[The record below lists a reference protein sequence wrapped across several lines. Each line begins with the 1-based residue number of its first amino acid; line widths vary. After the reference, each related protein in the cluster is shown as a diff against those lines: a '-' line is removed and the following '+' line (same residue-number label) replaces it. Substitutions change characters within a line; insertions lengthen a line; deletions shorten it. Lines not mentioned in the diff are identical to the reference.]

1 MALDDHVPPSKYPLG
16 LPPSSDEHASLPLS
30 IPSDCLPHQTSM
42 QAVAQKSVG
51 EAATWQAE
59 RRQWEEINRQQEE
72 QLHTLQ
78 IERATHQGVEERCRE
93 MMGQRDAAEVSMVIP
108 SDWFACDCLP
118 HQARCSRGEHGDSL

>member
-1 MALDDHVPPSKYPLG
+1 M
-16 LPPSSDEHASLPLS
+16 SLPLS
-30 IPSDCLPHQTSM
+30 IASDCLPHQTSM

-78 IERATHQGVEERCRE
+78 IERATHQGLEERFRE
-93 MMGQRDAAEVSMVIP
+93 MMGQRDAAEVSMAIP
-108 SDWFACDCLP
+108 SDCMRLPPSSGEMRACATCKSMQHPADCP
-118 HQARCSRGEHGDSL
+118 IIAS

>member
-1 MALDDHVPPSKYPLG
+1 M
-16 LPPSSDEHASLPLS
+16 SLPLS
-30 IPSDCLPHQTSM
+30 IASDCLPHQTSM

-78 IERATHQGVEERCRE
+78 IERATHQGVEERFRE

-108 SDWFACDCLP
+108 SDCMRLPPSSGEMRAYATCKSMQHPADCP
-118 HQARCSRGEHGDSL
+118 IIAP

>member
-1 MALDDHVPPSKYPLG
+1 
-16 LPPSSDEHASLPLS
+16 
-30 IPSDCLPHQTSM
+30 M

-78 IERATHQGVEERCRE
+78 LERATHQGVEERFRE
-93 MMGQRDAAEVSMVIP
+93 MMGQRDAAEVRTHLI
-108 SDWFACDCLP
+108 ACDCLP
-118 HQARCSRGEHGDSL
+118 HQQDASIRDLQEHAASR

>member
-1 MALDDHVPPSKYPLG
+1 MPP
-16 LPPSSDEHASLPLS
+16 PLS
-30 IPSDCLPHQTSM
+30 LPSDCLPHQTSM

-78 IERATHQGVEERCRE
+78 IERATHQGVEERFRE
-93 MMGQRDAAEVSMVIP
+93 MMGQRDAAEVRTPLI
-108 SDWFACDCLP
+108 ACDCLP
-118 HQARCSRGEHGDSL
+118 HQGQRDGSIRGLIACDCLPHQRDASIRDLQEHAASR